1 MELSQL
7 TPGVGLLR
15 DKARGFFESLYES
28 PRMHV
33 DEELD
38 KRLAWRPT
46 LRFSIRQYINVFV
59 EPSEVGPYPRISDL
73 KYAEVLNFP
82 EPIAVYAVCP
92 HEAIS
97 GNEQRRNGKIAV
109 AWIRADYR

>member
-1 MELSQL
+1 MELSQW
-7 TPGVGLLR
+7 TPGVGSLR

-28 PRMHV
+28 PGMYV

-59 EPSEVGPYPRISDL
+59 EPSEVGPYPTILDL
-73 KYAEVLNFP
+73 KYAEVLTVRSQLPFMRSAP
-82 EPIAVYAVCP
+82 MKQFLVTSSVGKWADCSRMD
-92 HEAIS
+92 S
-97 GNEQRRNGKIAV
+97 G
-109 AWIRADYR
+109 